1 MKRESKLA
9 ENNSKKVKMAAIL
22 LFLCAIVWVRSPV
35 AGAAE
40 SHAAAAP
47 KTVAALIGNLLHA
60 IQANDYQR
68 FVADG
73 TAKFKEGLTKEVFE
87 SVSTQLASRMKK
99 GYAQVYLGR
108 LHQHGYE
115 LYLWKLTFID
125 GGDDIL
131 AKMVV
136 KDGRIAGF
144 WLY

>member
-1 MKRESKLA
+1 MA
-9 ENNSKKVKMAAIL
+9 DYNSNKIRMVSVLFIL
-22 LFLCAIVWVRSPV
+22 WMLVFARFPIVQ
-35 AGAAE
+35 AAE
-40 SHAAAAP
+40 SHTPAEP
-47 KTVAALIGNLLHA
+47 KAEAALIGNLLHA

-73 TAKFKEGLTKEVFE
+73 TARFKEGLTKEIFE
-87 SVSTQLASRMKK
+87 KVSAELAPRMKK
-99 GYAQVYLGR
+99 GYARVYLGR